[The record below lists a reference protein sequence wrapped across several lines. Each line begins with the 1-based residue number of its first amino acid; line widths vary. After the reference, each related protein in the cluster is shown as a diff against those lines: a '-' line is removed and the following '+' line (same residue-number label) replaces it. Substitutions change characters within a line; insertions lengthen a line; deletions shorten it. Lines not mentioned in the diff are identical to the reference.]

1 MQRQKQP
8 KNPSRYWSA
17 EDPDHI
23 NKCGKK
29 LKNGYLVAF
38 PTETVYGLGADAL
51 NTNAILN
58 IFLTKKRPLTD
69 PLIVHVSKIE
79 NASRFHDLNQVE
91 KDLFKALADKF
102 MPGPLTVVGKARKD
116 IPKELCANTGFVGV
130 RFPKHPVALKLI
142 EASGTSIA
150 APSAN
155 LFGHVSPTMAEHVMY
170 DFEHCGI
177 DILNGGSTAF
187 GIESSVI
194 KFVTD
199 LESEVIYIEVLRL
212 GSISLKMLE
221 DFALEYNKSLS
232 SKNSSLEVYVV
243 KATQIKE
250 ESENL
255 EGPGQFL
262 KHYSPNKNCYILR
275 SLQHGKYSESSFENS
290 LDLKKGIVL
299 DFGGSHKY
307 LEEFVSNYKD
317 LSPNGDVRE
326 AMKNYYASLRELE
339 VIVNCDYILIADL
352 EQQDRLFVKENG
364 DFVESLYDKIFRS
377 CEGLLAICSGDK
389 KDPKIARV
397 K

>member
-1 MQRQKQP
+1 MHRKREP
-8 KNPSRYWSA
+8 AHPSRYWSA
-17 EDPDHI
+17 EDPKHI
-23 NKCGKK
+23 TQCGNF
-29 LKNGYLVAF
+29 LKAGKLVAF

-69 PLIVHVSKIE
+69 PLIVHINEIE
-79 NASRFHDLNQVE
+79 HASRFHDLSKVE
-91 KDLFKALADKF
+91 KELFNALSEKF

-130 RFPKHPVALKLI
+130 RFPKHPVALALI
-142 EASGTSIA
+142 KASGTSVA

-170 DFEHCGI
+170 DFKESGI

-187 GIESSVI
+187 GIESTVI
-194 KFVTD
+194 KFVSD
-199 LESEVIYIEVLRL
+199 LENELLIIEVLRL

-221 DFALEYNKSLS
+221 DFATDYNKILS
-232 SKNSSLEVYVV
+232 SKESSLEVHVV
-243 KATQIKE
+243 KATMIKE
-250 ESENL
+250 ETENL

-262 KHYSPNKNCYILR
+262 KHYSPDKDCYILR
-275 SLQHGKYSESSFENS
+275 SLESGKFAESHFENS

-307 LEEFVSNYKD
+307 LENIVGVYKD
-317 LSPNGDVRE
+317 LSPSGDVRE
-326 AMKNYYASLRELE
+326 AMKHYYASLRELE
-339 VIVNCDYILIADL
+339 VVPKCDYILIADL
-352 EQQDRLFVKENG
+352 AQQDNKFIKENG
-364 DFVESLYDKIFRS
+364 EFVESLYDKIFRS
-377 CEGLLAICSGDK
+377 CDGLLAICSGDK
-389 KDPKIARV
+389 ESPRIARV